1 MNKLIR
7 HINFSL
13 IIITLAL
20 FSLPTV
26 SLAETQKTI
35 YISPFKVHAKKDM
48 SFLKDAMR
56 AMMASRLAAN
66 AGLQI
71 TENKAKADYTL
82 DGAITAI
89 GNSLSIN
96 AKITSADGSTPEATY
111 YATAASEDEIIP
123 AVDTLARTISHKSF
137 SRKETP
143 DTVSQGAWQ
152 PQTSPAITPPPEKNA
167 GFETAHPDRA
177 FIQPHATVQTSPLPP
192 VVVTKSPTKPQP
204 QPTDPATVIAQTVS
218 APGGFQKTRNFPI
231 SMQDLT
237 VGDIDGDGTN
247 DLIVAS
253 TSEIFV
259 YQIAGTNLA
268 HFGQISLP
276 ANHKIISIE
285 IADLDTNGL
294 SEIYVTS
301 VDHNSRPSSMAVHW
315 QNNRFSYLFQ
325 NQRWFIKPI
334 FTPGQNLIL
343 AGQRGGI
350 EFPMSK
356 GIFELHLQDGQLQEG
371 NKLTV
376 PDQANI
382 YNFAMADLDG
392 DGVTEVIMLDEDDRL
407 HVTMTGGRKL
417 WSSDEHYGGTLRF
430 VGGKSAT
437 RKKGGANKQPV
448 SERGDASQDRLYIHS
463 RLIITD
469 INNDNKPD
477 VIVNRNLSSASRIFK
492 NFKAYPSGEIHALTW
507 NGIGLSE
514 LWHTP
519 KIDGYVASYT
529 FNKGPNSDQTRLYVG
544 LIINSGWMDMLS
556 AKDSTVL
563 IFPLPADTP
572 DQ

>member
-26 SLAETQKTI
+26 SPAETQKTI

-66 AGLQI
+66 TGLKI
-71 TENKAKADYTL
+71 TENKEAADYTL
-82 DGAITAI
+82 NGAITAI

-96 AKITSADGSTPEATY
+96 AKINSSDGSTPEATY
-111 YATAASEDEIIP
+111 YATAASENEIIP
-123 AVDTLARTISHKSF
+123 AVDTLARTISQQSF
-137 SRKETP
+137 SSKGAQ
-143 DTVSQGAWQ
+143 DTASQSNWQ
-152 PQTSPAITPPPEKNA
+152 PQISPAITPPPEKNY

-177 FIQPHATVQTSPLPP
+177 FIHPHATAQTSQAPP
-192 VVVTKSPTKPQP
+192 VVVNQPQTKPQP
-204 QPTDPATVIAQTVS
+204 QQTAPATV
-218 APGGFQKTRNFPI
+218 APPTGFQKTRNFPI
-231 SMQDLT
+231 SMQDMT

-253 TSEIFV
+253 TNEIFA
-259 YQIAGTNLA
+259 YQMAGTNLA
-268 HFGQISLP
+268 PFGQISLP
-276 ANHKIISIE
+276 ANQKIISME
-285 IADLDTNGL
+285 MADLDNNGL
-294 SEIYVTS
+294 SEIYITS
-301 VDHNSRPSSMAVHW
+301 VDQNSRPSSMAIHW

-325 NQRWFIKPI
+325 NQRWFIKPV
-334 FTPGQNLIL
+334 FTPGHNTIL
-343 AGQRGGI
+343 AGQHSGI

-356 GIFELHLQDGQLQEG
+356 GIFELHIKDGQLQKG
-371 NKLTV
+371 DKLTV
-376 PDQANI
+376 PEQANI

-437 RKKGGANKQPV
+437 RKKGGSHKQPV
-448 SERGDASQDRLYIHS
+448 SEGDNATQDRLYIHS

-477 VIVNRNLSSASRIFK
+477 VIVNKNLSSASRIFK

-519 KIDGYVASYT
+519 KIDGYIASYAFKKAQT
-529 FNKGPNSDQTRLYVG
+529 SDQTRLYVG
-544 LIINSGWMDMLS
+544 LIINSGWLDMLS

-563 IFPLPADTP
+563 VFPLKTQAIAP
-572 DQ
+572 Q